1 MHRTSALGVISPQ
14 THSDEGFDTVF
25 QDSLSDE
32 MEGGRWQYLV
42 AGLGANTAQVVR
54 QVTDRLA
61 ELVNKRRIVESD
73 ARWLLNPLQP
83 LYQTGISAQKL
94 SRFVDW
100 AFHAA
105 RESVSLDMVIS
116 EAVERRTRTSPRH
129 VFAKDLVPLEVMTDP
144 VMLSGALESLLAWA
158 EGLGTHLHL
167 RLLRKRGPPHGELWL
182 SVTNLS
188 VDAAQDRYLNSLQ
201 WYVLWQ
207 LARLKGLKVKRK
219 VEDDRIRVI
228 VMFERVVSPDS
239 AVARLEAPE
248 FQEQAPLSDPDAAV
262 VWALLPIPVVQNAVL
277 GSLNRG
283 PMKYPRI
290 LKNISELADTS
301 ELPHCIVTTA
311 KIIESAAFT
320 YWRQFAQ
327 ESANRIIVVIDVTT
341 ELDVFEAKGG
351 GPNKVVRLSA
361 AQVPVRLVSTI
372 MAELKP
378 LA

>member
-1 MHRTSALGVISPQ
+1 MHKISALGMVSSQ
-14 THSDEGFDTVF
+14 THGDEGFDTVF

-42 AGLGANTAQVVR
+42 AGLGANTAHVVR

-61 ELVNKRRIVESD
+61 ELVDKRRIVESD

-100 AFHAA
+100 AFQAA
-105 RESVSLDMVIS
+105 RESVLLDMVIS
-116 EAVERRTRTSPRH
+116 EAVERRMRTSPRH
-129 VFAKDLVPLEVMTDP
+129 VFAKDLAPLEVMTDP
-144 VMLSGALESLLAWA
+144 VMLAGALESLLAWA

-188 VDAAQDRYLNSLQ
+188 VDAVQDRHLNSLQ

-207 LARLKGLKVKRK
+207 LARLKGMKVKRK
-219 VEDDRIRVI
+219 IEDDRIRVI
-228 VMFERVVSPDS
+228 VMFERVTSPDS
-239 AVARLEAPE
+239 DVARLGGPE
-248 FQEQAPLSDPDAAV
+248 FQEQDPQVEPAGMM
-262 VWALLPIPVVQNAVL
+262 VWTLLPTPAMQNAVL
-277 GSLNRG
+277 ASLGHG
-283 PMKYPRI
+283 PMKHPRI

-301 ELPHCIVTTA
+301 ELPHCIVTTE
-311 KIIESAAFT
+311 KVIETAAFT

-327 ESANRIIVVIDVTT
+327 ESANRTIAVIGVTT
-341 ELDVFEAKGG
+341 TPGVLEVRSA
-351 GPNKVVRLSA
+351 GPNKVVHLSA
-361 AQVPVRLVSTI
+361 AQIPGKLVSVI
-372 MAELKP
+372 MSELAQ

>member
-1 MHRTSALGVISPQ
+1 
-14 THSDEGFDTVF
+14 
-25 QDSLSDE
+25 
-32 MEGGRWQYLV
+32 
-42 AGLGANTAQVVR
+42 VR